1 MLVRCCFE
9 ESVICLLGGGLS
21 GCLGVGPTFGSSLL
35 EGD

>member
-9 ESVICLLGGGLS
+9 ESVIFFLGGAVRLP
-21 GCLGVGPTFGSSLL
+21 GVGPTFGSSLL